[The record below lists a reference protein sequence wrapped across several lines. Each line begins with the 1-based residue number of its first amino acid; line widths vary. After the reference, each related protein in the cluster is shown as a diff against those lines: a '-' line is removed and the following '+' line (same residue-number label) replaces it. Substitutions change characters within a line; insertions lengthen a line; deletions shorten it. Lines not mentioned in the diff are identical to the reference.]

1 MRANDTRV
9 AMDDEVTFA
18 DLYAAHYV
26 QMVRLAGYLL
36 GRAEGAED
44 IAQEAFIRLAGA
56 RNKLRDPSNAAAYL
70 RQVVVNACR
79 SHQRHLVV
87 VDRHARTLTAGD
99 DASSAEDSAQTAFDC
114 DALVQALRALSK
126 RKREVVVLRYYCDFT
141 EAGAASALGISV
153 GAVKSLGSRGLADLA
168 LLMGGER

>member
-1 MRANDTRV
+1 VRASDPG
-9 AMDDEVTFA
+9 AFDDVTFA

-36 GRAEGAED
+36 GRSDGAED

-56 RNKLRDPSNAAAYL
+56 RSKLRDPSNAAAYL
-70 RQVVVNACR
+70 RQVVVNTCR

-99 DASSAEDSAQTAFDC
+99 DASSAEDSAQTAFDR
-114 DALVQALRALSK
+114 DALVRALRELSK
-126 RKREVVVLRYYCDFT
+126 RKREVVVLRYYCDFS
-141 EAGAASALGISV
+141 EAGAAAALGISV

-168 LLMGGER
+168 ILIGSER

>member
-1 MRANDTRV
+1 VRANDTS
-9 AMDDEVTFA
+9 AAIDNVTFG

-36 GRAEGAED
+36 GRADGAED
-44 IAQEAFIRLAGA
+44 IAQEAFIRLASA
-56 RNKLRDPSNAAAYL
+56 RNKLRDPSNAVAYL

-87 VDRHARTLTAGD
+87 VDRHARTLTAESD
-99 DASSAEDSAQTAFDC
+99 VSSAEESALTAFDR
-114 DALVQALRALSK
+114 DLLVQALGALSK
-126 RKREVVVLRYYCDFT
+126 RKLEVVGLRYYCDFS

-168 LLMGGER
+168 MLIGGAR